1 MSEQYSGHMIVDLM
15 NTVGKMDLV
24 SSTPSEGTDVAV
36 SSASPRRTRNERL
49 ARAIL
54 AWILTLTGL
63 EPVLLLFQQLVEFMA
78 QFGELVRVF
87 LHGDLFANPLH

>member
-1 MSEQYSGHMIVDLM
+1 M
-15 NTVGKMDLV
+15 
-24 SSTPSEGTDVAV
+24 
-36 SSASPRRTRNERL
+36 
-49 ARAIL
+49 
-54 AWILTLTGL
+54 ILTLTGL

>member
-36 SSASPRRTRNERL
+36 SSASPRRTGNEKG
-49 ARAIL
+49 RAGHPSL
-54 AWILTLTGL
+54 DSDADW
-63 EPVLLLFQQLVEFMA
+63 A
-78 QFGELVRVF
+78 
-87 LHGDLFANPLH
+87 